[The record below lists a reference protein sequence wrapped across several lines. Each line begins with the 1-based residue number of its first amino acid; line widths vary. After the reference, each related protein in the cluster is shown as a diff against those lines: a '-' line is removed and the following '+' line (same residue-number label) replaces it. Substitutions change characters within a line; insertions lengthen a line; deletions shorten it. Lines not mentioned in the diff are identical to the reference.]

1 MSEKINI
8 TQDEYNK
15 LKQKAIKYFT
25 KHRKVNSPAFWEIKI
40 TPEWFNH
47 IEWKNKNH
55 KRTIEESFIRY
66 LCFFHLDYILS
77 NSKLYQ
83 EFREWIQDFEVK
95 KNWKMVKE
103 KKIVRLYWFVAIV
116 NQNKNRVKIVVKK
129 VDWWSHYEFVSVI
142 PVWKRNWYSW
152 EIYFDN
158 EEEFLESLIFQYWSK
173 KDEFINIEDIFE
185 GKNEEDVNQTK
196 KPSS

>member
-8 TQDEYNK
+8 TQDKYDE
-15 LKQKAIKYFT
+15 LKQKAVNYFK
-25 KHRKVNSPAFWEIKI
+25 KHRKISSPSFWEIKI

-55 KRTIEESFIRY
+55 KRTMEESFVRY
-66 LCFFHLDYILS
+66 LCFFHLEYILN

-83 EFREWIQDFEVK
+83 EYRECFQEIETK
-95 KNWKMVKE
+95 KNWK
-103 KKIVRLYWFVAIV
+103 KIKQRMIIQLYWFVAIV
-116 NQNKNRVKIVVKK
+116 NKNKNRVKIVVKK
-129 VDWWSHYEFVSVI
+129 VDGWNKYEFVSVI

-158 EEEFLESLIFQYWSK
+158 EEEFLESLIFQDWSEK
-173 KDEFINIEDIFE
+173 ENVLYSDDLFEEEIEE
-185 GKNEEDVNQTK
+185 TK